1 MVRTQGHV
9 SGAGALGAARGLV
22 VCLFFLSLNGVAAA
36 GVGIA
41 PARFELRSCALHRR
55 GASIRAQNP
64 LRLRGGEGEG
74 DDAHFDG
81 LPRESKVRIDVKKT
95 NASRLQ
101 QIYVLHTHT
110 HARTHTHTHT
120 HTLKMSKF

>member
-22 VCLFFLSLNGVAAA
+22 VCLFCLSLNGVAAS
-36 GVGIA
+36 GVGIG
-41 PARFELRSCALHRR
+41 PARFALSSCALHRR

-81 LPRESKVRIDVKKT
+81 LPRESKVSIDVKRT
-95 NASRLQ
+95 YVSRLQ
-101 QIYVLHTHT
+101 QIYGLR
-110 HARTHTHTHT
+110 ARARAPP
-120 HTLKMSKF
+120 LSLSLSLSLS